1 MYSNVSDT
9 AGYTSAGGE
18 PFRFTTNATGTY
30 VTSGDHTA
38 QIITPDIPIAN
49 GVVHIIDRVL
59 ANANSN
65 TAAAQSAASSYAAQV
80 TETAVA
86 KVAKKGGAMR
96 SIPFSVEAAGSAIS
110 IFAGIYAGA
119 AFV

>member
-1 MYSNVSDT
+1 MYSNVSDA

-86 KVAKKGGAMR
+86 KVAKGGAMR
-96 SIPFSVEAAGSAIS
+96 SIPFSVEAAGSAVA